1 MNLAIPS
8 LFCLHANVVSFL
20 PFVLFVLPFLSI
32 VLSFLSIVLSFISPY
47 IVLHDSDT
55 IRTQFEHESNAIKRH
70 EKNQH
75 PLAGSHTS
83 WTRFFIIF
91 KPLHPSRIK
100 FAPISYPLRPS
111 RIKLTPISYPLRPSR
126 IKNQYVWGV
135 FSFLLARIKLEM
147 HVRPSVVPEK
157 SMSTMP

>member
-8 LFCLHANVVSFL
+8 LFVCMLTLFRFFRSFC
-20 PFVLFVLPFLSI
+20 
-32 VLSFLSIVLSFISPY
+32 SFFRSFQSSFRFFLSFIRPY

-55 IRTQFEHESNAIKRH
+55 IRTRFGHNSNAIKRH

-111 RIKLTPISYPLRPSR
+111 RIK
-126 IKNQYVWGV
+126 NQYVWGV